1 MSRCKSNAAV
11 VGFELCSSLGAEVHE
26 FAAIIELPD
35 LGPDFPGPHPG
46 VKKIR
51 EWEGGKFSMVPIFTV
66 VDSTTI
72 DKVRPQN
79 DDPPAWSESSKI
91 VDMKDAG
98 AALLKYPELG
108 R

>member
-1 MSRCKSNAAV
+1 VTA
-11 VGFELCSSLGAEVHE
+11 GFELCDALGAEVHE
-26 FAAIIELPD
+26 FAAMIELPN
-35 LGPDFPGPHPG
+35 LGPDFPSPHPG

-51 EWEGGKFSMVPIFTV
+51 EWNAGKFATVPIFTV

-79 DDPPAWSESSKI
+79 DDPTSWSEASKT
-91 VDMKDAG
+91 VDMKDAA
-98 AALLKYPELG
+98 AALRKYPDLA